1 MTSSL
6 ESRLA
11 DELRHE
17 AERVGELPGLAERV
31 VARAH
36 VVRRRRALTAA
47 AVSGLAVVV
56 LFVAFVGGGLSNT
69 STLPPAHKTPHP
81 SASATL
87 SESLRQLPQGT
98 PPDVDYIVGRQAHLG
113 GSTHMLPSGWIVQR
127 LLRAGDRWVVTA
139 QVGDP
144 EGREAV
150 ATVTKQG
157 DVVVLGYAGA
167 GLAVDPSGR
176 YIAWGSASS
185 DASPTYRLTE
195 YDVTTNSVVAGR
207 TLGQPARVVGWAKEG
222 VIALNNAGSGGS
234 PVVWDPQADTLTK
247 VWGGSGAGPTFVA
260 YSRSHHLWVLLDQK
274 SGCGVV
280 LSRVGGTVAAKGCTN
295 RLKDPYTLTP
305 LASFFADDHLLAVAS
320 VSMHSVRIFDAQ
332 LADTGDAHPIPA
344 GTVAL
349 QIVPTTGVHL
359 LVLVMGISD
368 RSPHVLGCVGYG
380 PCERLLDGSL
390 GEQVVLAGP

>member
-36 VVRRRRALTAA
+36 VVRRRRGLTAA
-47 AVSGLAVVV
+47 AVSGVAVVV
-56 LFVAFVGGGLSNT
+56 LFVAFVGGGLSHT

-87 SESLRQLPQGT
+87 SESLRQLPQGS
-98 PPDVDYIVGRQAHLG
+98 PPDVDYVVGTKAHLG
-113 GSTHMLPSGWIVQR
+113 GRTYRLPSGWVVSR

-157 DVVVLGYAGA
+157 DVAVLDQGVAG

-176 YIAWGSASS
+176 YVAWGSESS
-185 DASPTYRLTE
+185 GTPSKHQLTE
-195 YDVTTNSVVAGR
+195 YDLTTSAVVARR
-207 TLGQPARVVGWAKEG
+207 TVARPASVVGWAKEG
-222 VIALNNAGSGGS
+222 VIASYLVDPGGS

-247 VWGGSGAGPTFVA
+247 VWGGSGGGPTFVA
-260 YSRSHHLWVLLDQK
+260 YSGAHHLWLLDDWVR
-274 SGCGVV
+274 GCDVV
-280 LSRVGGTVAAKGCTN
+280 LSRVGGTAPGKHCTDRLMPDGLNGPVA
-295 RLKDPYTLTP
+295 
-305 LASFFADDHLLAVAS
+305 FFAEGQLLAVAS
-320 VSMHSVRIFDAQ
+320 VSTHSVRIFDAQ

-359 LVLVMGISD
+359 LVRVMGISD
-368 RSPHVLGCVGYG
+368 RSPHVLGCLGNG

-390 GEQVVLAGP
+390 GEQLVLASP

>member
-247 VWGGSGAGPTFVA
+247 VWGGPGAGPVFVA
-260 YSRSHHLWVLLDQK
+260 YSRSLHLWLLVDQQ

-280 LSRVGGTVAAKGCTN
+280 LSRLGATAPDKHCTDRLTLLDGAA
-295 RLKDPYTLTP
+295 PS
-305 LASFFADDHLLAVAS
+305 AAFFADDQLLAVTS
-320 VSMHSVRIFDAQ
+320 EHSVRILDTR
-332 LADTGDAHPIPA
+332 LVDTGDAHPIPA
-344 GTVAL
+344 GTFAE
-349 QIVPTTGVHL
+349 QIVPIGGARL
-359 LVLVMGISD
+359 LVVVRDGFDNSM
-368 RSPHVLGCVGYG
+368 HVLGCNGNG
-380 PCERLLDGSL
+380 PCERSLDGGPDQS
-390 GEQVVLAGP
+390 VVLAGT